1 MTNPI
6 WNDPEDEVYLNEVLF
21 EYFNVGN
28 AVRVCAIDPITNT
41 EVVVV
46 GSAYM
51 SPYTL
56 KMNAMRKLKYVLA
69 KKQADRQREKDRTT
83 SAAKLPFRR

>member
-1 MTNPI
+1 MTNPS
-6 WNDPEDEVYLNEVLF
+6 WNNADDEVYLNEVLF

-51 SPYTL
+51 SHYSL
-56 KMNAMRKLKYVLA
+56 KMNAMRKLKFMLE
-69 KKQADRQREKDRTT
+69 KKQAEQQAKVKQAK
-83 SAAKLPFRR
+83 AAPKEPFRR